1 MRFRVWLTQHLG
13 APATAEPAARAEDW
27 LRGRAD
33 LLIAGMG
40 GQVPAVVQ
48 LGVLARADLGRLA
61 DLGRN
66 SRRGSV
72 RRAWGTEMA
81 RLAGDLAG
89 LAATSRSGSPRCS
102 ATCSCR
108 SSRRH
113 WPAAPNSPPVRVPS
127 AICEP
132 SFPPRPAGPPG
143 VPISSERLTT

>member
-13 APATAEPAARAEDW
+13 AQATAEPAAGPRTGSGG
-27 LRGRAD
+27 GRICS
-33 LLIAGMG
+33 LPGWAGY
-40 GQVPAVVQ
+40 VPAVVQ

-66 SRRGSV
+66 SWRGSV

-81 RLAGDLAG
+81 RLADDLAG
-89 LAATSRSGSPRCS
+89 LAATPSGSPRCS

-108 SSRRH
+108 SSQRH

-143 VPISSERLTT
+143 VLMSSERLTT